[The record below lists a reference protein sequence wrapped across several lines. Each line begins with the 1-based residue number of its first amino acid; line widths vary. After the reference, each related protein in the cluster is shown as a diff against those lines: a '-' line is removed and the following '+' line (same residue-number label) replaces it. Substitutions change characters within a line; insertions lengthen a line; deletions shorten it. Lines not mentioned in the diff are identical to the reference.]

1 MKNGKWH
8 IQWQFNTYYLG
19 LFLFGD
25 YLRQTY
31 PEFLDKNYWWLI
43 PVILFWTSLDIK
55 WTWSKAVK
63 Q

>member
-8 IQWQFNTYYLG
+8 IQWLFSTSCLG
-19 LFLFGD
+19 PFLFGD

-31 PEFLDKNYWWLI
+31 PEFLDENYWWLI
-43 PVILFWTSLDIK
+43 PVILFWTGLDIK
-55 WTWSKAVK
+55 WTGSKADK

>member
-8 IQWQFNTYYLG
+8 IQWLFNTSYLVP
-19 LFLFGD
+19 FLFGD
-25 YLRQTY
+25 YMRQTY
-31 PEFLDKNYWWLI
+31 PEFLDENYWWLI

-55 WTWSKAVK
+55 WTWSKADK